1 MIINYQ
7 LSIIFL
13 LMLIQDCYLNSFAL
27 LRHTLEFRCI
37 NTLYARYTI

>member
-1 MIINYQ
+1 MIINYP
-7 LSIIFL
+7 LFFS

-37 NTLYARYTI
+37 NTLYTRYTI